1 LDLESK
7 KRLKHVHA
15 KLHAWDKEVLKA
27 SKKRL
32 HAYLNEDL
40 EQLRRG
46 PMTIASLAA
55 QDRRNKAGERA
66 RAD

>member
-1 LDLESK
+1 MGSCSLSACKLDLESK

-40 EQLRRG
+40 EQTTERSDDNCITSG
-46 PMTIASLAA
+46 P
-55 QDRRNKAGERA
+55 R
-66 RAD
+66 